1 MEDEGRRRAAAAG
14 GYEDI
19 TVVPHRVLLLLSVPP
34 HGPALCPHEA
44 AGLTVAVLKEAAR
57 VGPPI
62 RIGGGGLG
70 GVGPR
75 ILEAH
80 LLALDKV
87 VAEHGRALQQ
97 HPPILQQTTKNY
109 VKLLFNFL
117 NFFYLTTQSG
127 SVTRFLK
134 QFFGSLIQ
142 PIWVPDKQLV
152 SLKNSFLQRYSNF

>member
-1 MEDEGRRRAAAAG
+1 MEDEGRRRAAAAAAAA

-117 NFFYLTTQSG
+117 NFFL
-127 SVTRFLK
+127 L
-134 QFFGSLIQ
+134 
-142 PIWVPDKQLV
+142 
-152 SLKNSFLQRYSNF
+152 NYSKWQCHEIF